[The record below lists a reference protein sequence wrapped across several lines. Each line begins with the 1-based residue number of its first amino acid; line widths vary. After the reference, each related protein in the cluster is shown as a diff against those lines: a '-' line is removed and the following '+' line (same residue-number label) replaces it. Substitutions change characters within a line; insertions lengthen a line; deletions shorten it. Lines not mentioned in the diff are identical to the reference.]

1 VNIAKSKIRNKMGM
15 QLLVILRIRIYF
27 NVKNMCCKN
36 FTSNATMLELFTS
49 SMYNAQEE
57 VVLQDVVNDV
67 IKKNGP
73 RYNFATDNPNEK
85 NYTSTGNEMA
95 LKTFQT

>member
-1 VNIAKSKIRNKMGM
+1 M
-15 QLLVILRIRIYF
+15 QLLEVILRIRIYF

-67 IKKNGP
+67 SA
-73 RYNFATDNPNEK
+73 YSQWT
-85 NYTSTGNEMA
+85 
-95 LKTFQT
+95 